1 LLEDLRRAQSRGEWP
16 GANTTFCRG
25 LWRGGSVDT
34 DRPRDDVVP
43 GRGRTVVRG
52 GGISEDVAF
61 PATMT
66 GTVGLAF
73 GVVGS
78 SAVSDGGVDG
88 ASFEASADAV
98 INSQRDPKP
107 KTKNRKFP
115 KISPVAIGISSGPHI
130 RVRFVANGR
139 FFKRPFCAL
148 KQPFCQFPNSRIDKT
163 AVLRPQ
169 TAVWRANETHPY
181 IHSLDTG
188 QSHSEDK

>member
-130 RVRFVANGR
+130 KSGVGGGS
-139 FFKRPFCAL
+139 P
-148 KQPFCQFPNSRIDKT
+148 
-163 AVLRPQ
+163 
-169 TAVWRANETHPY
+169 THPKGH
-181 IHSLDTG
+181 HSVIVIDVEYPSKWTLSSTFSERIPTR
-188 QSHSEDK
+188 QSPSP